1 MIKHGSVE
9 PNALF
14 TFIVPENSPT
24 TRIDRYITELFTHYS
39 RSYFQQII
47 DNGGVSINGMV
58 VKKQSAPLSPH
69 DIITLQFPA
78 ERTIET
84 TTLID
89 QTLGVSILATTEHF
103 MIIHKPANLLVH
115 APSKNS
121 ATITLTDWILHNHS
135 ELSSVG
141 VVDRPGIVHRLDKE
155 TSGLLIITR
164 TNYAHNTLGSLFRNR
179 KINKTY
185 KAVVAGHPDKEGT
198 ITLAIGRD
206 PVNRIK
212 MASFNE
218 NYVDETGKIGAIKVR
233 HAKTDYKVLE
243 YFDDASLI
251 EVKPTTGR
259 THQIR
264 VHMTALGHPIIGD
277 QLYGTISPLINRQ
290 ALHAEQLSF
299 TFDEQNY
306 SFINEVPDD
315 FQQLINSLRTS
326 SKTAKKV

>member
-1 MIKHGSVE
+1 MIKHGNVE
-9 PNALF
+9 PDALF
-14 TFIVPENSPT
+14 TFIVPADSPAN
-24 TRIDRYITELFTHYS
+24 RIDRYITELFTHYS
-39 RSYFQQII
+39 RSYFQRII
-47 DNGGVSINGMV
+47 DDGGITINGIIA
-58 VKKQSAPLSPH
+58 KKPSAPINPH
-69 DIITLQFPA
+69 DTVTIKFPA
-78 ERTIET
+78 ERTVEA
-84 TTLID
+84 TTLANH
-89 QTLGVSILATTEHF
+89 TLGISIIAATEHF

-121 ATITLTDWILHNHS
+121 TAITVADWILHNHK
-135 ELSSVG
+135 ELAAIG
-141 VVDRPGIVHRLDKE
+141 VVDRPGIIHRLDKE

-164 TNYAHNTLGSLFRNR
+164 TNYAHNTIGSLFRNR

-185 KAVVAGHPDKEGT
+185 KAVVAGRPEKEGT

-206 PVNRIK
+206 PINPIR
-212 MASFNE
+212 MATFNE
-218 NYVDETGKIGAIKVR
+218 HYVNETGKVGNIKVR

-243 YFDDASLI
+243 YFDDAALI
-251 EVKPTTGR
+251 ELKPTTGR

-277 QLYGTISPLINRQ
+277 QLYGKKSSLIDRQ

-299 TFDEQNY
+299 TFDDTLH

-326 SKTAKKV
+326 SMTNKKV